1 MFFQPTFSAS
11 FQIVGF
17 VGNYKLTMLGL
28 ITEMMTNVQNIL
40 TDRLTRELAASSG
53 DSRIGREVELIE
65 LAAQVYDAIEA
76 YSK

>member
-1 MFFQPTFSAS
+1 MKRYST

-28 ITEMMTNVQNIL
+28 VTEMMTNVQNIL
-40 TDRLTRELAASSG
+40 TDKLTRELATSSV
-53 DSRIGREVELIE
+53 DSRIGRATEIIE